1 MPVKSNSTDAL
12 NALMPARRAR
22 AVTPTNDAALAL
34 GVCDYLWIGGTGAA
48 NVNVI
53 LEDDTAAVLFKVV
66 GPCRLDVRA
75 KSVQATG
82 TTATDIVAC
91 Y

>member
-1 MPVKSNSTDAL
+1 MATKTTELEAL
-12 NALMPARRAR
+12 NAMMPARRAR
-22 AVTPTNDAALAL
+22 AVTPANGADLAL
-34 GVCDYLWIGGTGAA
+34 GVCDYLWIGKAGASDIS
-48 NVNVI
+48 VI
-53 LEDDTAAVLFKVV
+53 LEDDTVAVVFKVS

-75 KSVQATG
+75 KSVEATS